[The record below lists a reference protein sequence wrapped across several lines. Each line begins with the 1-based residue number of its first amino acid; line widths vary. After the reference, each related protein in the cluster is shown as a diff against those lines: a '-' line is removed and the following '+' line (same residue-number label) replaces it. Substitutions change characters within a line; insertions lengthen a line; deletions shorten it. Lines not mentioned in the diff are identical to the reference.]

1 MTTSTSGIGWT
12 IRLEIH
18 DGQAEAFEQIAE
30 RVAEDVEKAE
40 PGTVFYRWFISE
52 DKKTARVLEW
62 FADDDAA
69 LTHLT
74 SPTSQKHMGEL
85 MGMVDHEIEVYGT
98 PGEKLARTIAGFNVT
113 DTYAEL
119 CGFAR

>member
-1 MTTSTSGIGWT
+1 MTTSTSGIGWA
-12 IRLEIH
+12 IRLDIH
-18 DGQAEAFEQIAE
+18 DGKAEAFEQIAE

-40 PGTVFYRWFISE
+40 PGTVLYRWFISP
-52 DKKTARVLEW
+52 DKKSARVLEW
-62 FADDDAA
+62 FVDEDAA

-74 SPTSQKHMGEL
+74 SPTSQKHLGDLMAIVDYEL
-85 MGMVDHEIEVYGT
+85 EVYGT
-98 PGEKLARTIAGFNVT
+98 PGEKLAQTLGEFNVA